1 MMKIS
6 LHNALYN
13 FDPDH
18 ETLIISFQLISQV
31 QTSQLFDHTSQ
42 ILIYNIL
49 LRLYVLR
56 RSDTNQ
62 KIMDKANF

>member
-6 LHNALYN
+6 LHNAFYN

-18 ETLIISFQLISQV
+18 EALITSFQLILQV

-56 RSDTNQ
+56 R
-62 KIMDKANF
+62 